1 MFEGNFVKKLIFD
14 PLVLDSKLFDY
25 KKFISGRGVKSGM
38 MINGSNFY
46 GLIGR
51 MKLILKWIK
60 ERRAD
65 SFC

>member
-60 ERRAD
+60 KRRAD
-65 SFC
+65 PFC